1 METVDNLFNIDF
13 LELGQ
18 KADSIR
24 QKKWG
29 KKTFFVKNLH
39 LNYTNICVSKCR
51 FCAFEKDEGED
62 GAYLFEIDDM
72 LRYVEEKGKDVAE
85 IHIVGGLHP
94 TKPFSFYT
102 EALSALKSTYPEKV
116 IKAFSAVEI
125 EYFARISDQSEEAV
139 LKALQKSGLEMMP
152 GGGAEI
158 FAPEVRS
165 VICPEKIPAEKWLE
179 IHETAHKNGIMTNAT
194 MLYGHIEK
202 DEHKL
207 AHLEA
212 IRDLQEKT
220 GGFLAFIPLSFHP
233 ENTFLNDIFPAT
245 GVDDLKTIAVSRIM
259 LENVPHIKA
268 YWVMLGE
275 KTAQTA
281 LRFGA
286 DDLDGTII
294 KENITHAAGAKS
306 SEGLTVDT
314 LVDFCTSA
322 GLIAV
327 ERDAFYNEIKVYG

>member
-1 METVDNLFNIDF
+1 MDNLFNIDF
-13 LELGQ
+13 LELGKQ
-18 KADSIR
+18 ADDIR
-24 QKKWG
+24 QRMWG
-29 KKTFFVKNLH
+29 KKTFFVRNLH

-51 FCAFEKDEGED
+51 FCAFAKDEGDE
-62 GAYLFEIDDM
+62 GAYLFDIDKM
-72 LRYVEEKGKDVAE
+72 VGYVAEKAPDATE

-94 TKPFSFYT
+94 SKPFSFYID
-102 EALSALKSTYPEKV
+102 AVKALKSAYPSKT

-125 EYFARISDQSEEAV
+125 EYFSSLSGLSVDEV
-139 LKALQKSGLEMMP
+139 LKQLKTAGLEMMP

-158 FAPEVRS
+158 FDPEVRR
-165 VICPEKIPAEKWLE
+165 VICPEKIPAERWAE

-202 DEHKL
+202 DEHKM
-207 AHLEA
+207 AHLEK
-212 IRDLQEKT
+212 IRDIQERT

-233 ENTFLNDIFPAT
+233 ENTFLRDNPPST
-245 GVDDLKTIAVSRIM
+245 GVEDLKTVAVSRIV
-259 LENVPHIKA
+259 LDNVPHIKA

-275 KTAQTA
+275 KTAQVA

-306 SEGLTVDT
+306 SEGLTPAQMAE
-314 LVDFCTSA
+314 FARSA